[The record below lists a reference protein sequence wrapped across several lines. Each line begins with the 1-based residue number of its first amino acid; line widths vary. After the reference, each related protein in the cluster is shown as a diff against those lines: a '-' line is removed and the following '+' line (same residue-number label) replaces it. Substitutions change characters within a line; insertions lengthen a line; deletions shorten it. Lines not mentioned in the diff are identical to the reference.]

1 MRVTTAVGELQM
13 NVTQNVFDYRKAE
26 TGAVRL
32 RPGSPR

>member
-13 NVTQNVFDYRKAE
+13 MVTQDFFDYRETE
-26 TGAVRL
+26 TGAVRM